1 MTVQVPISG
10 EQGPEMPRF
19 RNLGGTPRNLG
30 GPATKPRGTSAT
42 ARTLS
47 LVNGAGV
54 LDESGR
60 LRLLGSGMTGAAFAV
75 VLVMLVLS
83 SFTEA
88 TTTVLVS
95 VGIPSAVAGAAI
107 AVSLQLGAW
116 RAEGGYER
124 SIAVREWIA
133 DGQVPYGVPAELWI
147 PLVQA
152 QADREGAGW
161 GKVVLGTLWIAMT
174 WSMRDQH
181 DALITTMLILLWAGM
196 VLWAAVWVIPR
207 ARAARAL
214 LRRGVSTIG

>member
-1 MTVQVPISG
+1 M
-10 EQGPEMPRF
+10 
-19 RNLGGTPRNLG
+19 
-30 GPATKPRGTSAT
+30 
-42 ARTLS
+42 
-47 LVNGAGV
+47 NGAGV

-60 LRLLGSGMTGAAFAV
+60 LRLLGSGVTGAAFAV

-83 SFTEA
+83 SWTEA

-95 VGIPSAVAGAAI
+95 VGIPSAAAGAAI
-107 AVSLQLGAW
+107 AVYLQLRSW
-116 RAEGGYER
+116 RAEGGYEN
-124 SIAVREWIA
+124 SVLVRDWVAE
-133 DGQVPYGVPAELWI
+133 GQIPVGVPADLWI

-196 VLWAAVWVIPR
+196 VLWAAVWVIPVLER
-207 ARAARAL
+207 PVRCSAAASPRSAE
-214 LRRGVSTIG
+214 RPRGTIG

>member
-1 MTVQVPISG
+1 MPIPSEWG
-10 EQGPEMPRF
+10 HEMPRF
-19 RNLGGTPRNLG
+19 RNLGAHPHPHPHPRTPG
-30 GPATKPRGTSAT
+30 VAG
-42 ARTLS
+42 TLS

-60 LRLLGSGMTGAAFAV
+60 LRLLGSGVTGAAFAV

-95 VGIPSAVAGAAI
+95 VGIPSAAAGAAI
-107 AVSLQLGAW
+107 AVYLQLRAW